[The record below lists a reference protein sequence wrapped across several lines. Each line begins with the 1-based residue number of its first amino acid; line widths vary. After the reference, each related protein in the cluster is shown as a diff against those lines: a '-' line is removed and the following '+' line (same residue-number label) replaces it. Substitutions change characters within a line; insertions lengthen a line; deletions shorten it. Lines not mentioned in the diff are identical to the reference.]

1 MKTFFPSPSDITRAW
16 YLVDAKDL
24 TLGKLAVKL
33 ANVLRGRHKASFSP
47 HLDTGDFVVVINA
60 RHLVVSGNKAAD
72 KQYYSHSGHF
82 GHLKQTSL
90 TELLEKNPCRV
101 VELAVRGMMPKNK
114 LRDVMMKKLK
124 IYPEASHPHEAQKP
138 SILSLD

>member
-1 MKTFFPSPSDITRAW
+1 MKTFFPSPSDVTRSW
-16 YLVDAKDL
+16 FIIDAKGL

-33 ANVLRGRHKASFSP
+33 ANVLRGRNKPQFSP
-47 HLDTGDFVVVINA
+47 HLDTGDFVVVVNA
-60 RHLVVSGNKAAD
+60 KHVAVSGNKPAD
-72 KQYYSHSGHF
+72 KQYYTHSGHF

-90 TELLEKNPCRV
+90 SEMLDKNPCRV

-114 LRDVMMKKLK
+114 MRDVMMKKLK
-124 IYPEASHPHEAQKP
+124 IYPEQTHPHEAQKP